1 MVGPKCHSRVDL
13 SAVPT
18 ISKQRDKNGRRNRQ
32 AKGST
37 TYTNEYVC
45 KPPYKSTS
53 EPHHLER
60 KEIQQR
66 HTARFKYPRY
76 NYNLGYLL
84 IQHTSEYQ
92 AEAANRIRV
101 RTRSKSA

>member
-1 MVGPKCHSRVDL
+1 MPSQVDL

-32 AKGST
+32 VKGST

-53 EPHHLER
+53 EPFHLKER
-60 KEIQQR
+60 KYSNAIRQDSNDLD
-66 HTARFKYPRY
+66 RY
-76 NYNLGYLL
+76 NNLGYFL
-84 IQHTSEYQ
+84 IHHTSVYQ
-92 AEAANRIRV
+92 AEAANTIRV
-101 RTRSKSA
+101 RIRSKLA